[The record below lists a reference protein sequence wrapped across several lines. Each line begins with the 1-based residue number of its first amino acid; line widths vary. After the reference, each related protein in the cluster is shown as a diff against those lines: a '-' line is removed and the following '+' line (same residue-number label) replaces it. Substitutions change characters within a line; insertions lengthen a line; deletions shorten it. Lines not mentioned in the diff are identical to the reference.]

1 MRKKLWLRYLIYILL
16 LCLLTF
22 LKEYVLN
29 RIEYFF
35 YRSWGAE
42 GSYLLMI
49 LLPFIFNVVIGL
61 ILGFEHLINER
72 RKVGS
77 WKINLPK
84 VVLVGIPSL
93 FFSLT
98 YLIALINNSFVQNKL
113 LVYARLG
120 TNFIPI
126 FQIILGYVAIT
137 CLYKYNEDN
146 FM

>member
-1 MRKKLWLRYLIYILL
+1 MRKKSWLKYLMYILL
-16 LCLLTF
+16 LCLLIF
-22 LKEYVLN
+22 SKEYLLN
-29 RIEYFF
+29 RIEYNF
-35 YRSWGAE
+35 YRSFGAG
-42 GSYLLMI
+42 GSMWLIII
-49 LLPFIFNVVIGL
+49 LPLIYNVVIGL
-61 ILGFEHLINER
+61 ILGFEQLINER

-84 VVLVGIPSL
+84 VLLIGIPSL

-98 YLIALINNSFVQNKL
+98 YQIALINNSFVQNKI

-137 CLYKYNEDN
+137 CLYKYSEDHI
-146 FM
+146 M